1 MALFGSIPRIIL
13 GINILP
19 YAIAPHYKLDHPE
32 SSMIEDAVRYFEDHH
47 ITYKALRDGEAIL
60 IEGVSESVVG

>member
-1 MALFGSIPRIIL
+1 M
-13 GINILP
+13 
-19 YAIAPHYKLDHPE
+19 PHYKSDHPE